1 MENHGC
7 REPHFRNSSNWE
19 FQVFIRTAT
28 EDYLETSLQNVWQ
41 WVLALWRFD
50 IPLFC
55 QGFPGYPPLPF
66 CRLRQHGKD
75 PGWIANLPPRCAQ
88 QLWPPCCQVGRCSR
102 QLPLLEPNGLH
113 FLLESKQ
120 CTIPIFQDGFDIN
133 VFQSH
138 YRGSNPIIW
147 KQDWTLHPSH
157 SRSAAPWCCGR
168 QVDLQKRLPAASAHT
183 DEHGWWHL

>member
-1 MENHGC
+1 MGRILNHPKVWKTMVVGNPILGTPQTENFKSLFALQQRTTLRQASKMFDNGC
-7 REPHFRNSSNWE
+7 QHCG
-19 FQVFIRTAT
+19 VLT
-28 EDYLETSLQNVWQ
+28 YLFSVK
-41 WVLALWRFD
+41 
-50 IPLFC
+50 
-55 QGFPGYPPLPF
+55 GFPGTHLCHF
-66 CRLRQHGKD
+66 AGCGSMAKI

-138 YRGSNPIIW
+138 YRGSNPII
-147 KQDWTLHPSH
+147 
-157 SRSAAPWCCGR
+157 
-168 QVDLQKRLPAASAHT
+168 
-183 DEHGWWHL
+183 